1 MRLAELE
8 VLVDR
13 VAVRAVWVTVAA
25 EVVGQVVHST
35 TLPLAP
41 IHWHLQPS

>member
-8 VLVDR
+8 VLVER

-25 EVVGQVVHST
+25 EVAGQVVPT